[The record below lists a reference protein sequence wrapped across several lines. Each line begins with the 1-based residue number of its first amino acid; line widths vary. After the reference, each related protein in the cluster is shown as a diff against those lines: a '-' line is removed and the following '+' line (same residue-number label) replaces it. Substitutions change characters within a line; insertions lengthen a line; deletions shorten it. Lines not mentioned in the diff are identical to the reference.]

1 MNTNLKK
8 VSLWVAVA
16 STLLAVTI
24 LLSQILTNLGKHTCI
39 SDGNPEIES
48 LYSSTCRREGSYEIT
63 PFCKICKSKMY
74 YSTHNTAPLKHS
86 MKDGF
91 CTECGGIESSPGL
104 EFRLNDDESSYTL
117 VGLGSF
123 SGDTLA
129 VDIHGGLTVT
139 GIDESAFDQ
148 SLNVKQVI
156 IGEDTSFGTIFSEN
170 KNITSLAIA
179 GSRKILE
186 MAFIDCTALENVKFT
201 ATAKDAVV
209 GGNQSSDEEPLVQ
222 IQANAFLGCNALT
235 EVILSEGTTVL
246 GDQAFAICSSL
257 KSINIP
263 KALESF
269 GEGVFLYCNS
279 LETVYYNSDHKGIA
293 AKIIDLNSVKNLFWN
308 TTLNIYSEMAEYNDN
323 IETAFL
329 TGFDTYRGHS
339 LYGWKKLKSLSL
351 VGEYALTYIGC
362 CKSIESISV
371 SAMDAELYVSECKS
385 LRSVTFEE
393 GVRSFGFDLSY
404 SQLDEVYVSESVEY
418 MFFAIAEAE
427 SSIGR
432 ITLENTDGWY
442 EIISNN
448 EYRALPDGLIN
459 DPVAL
464 AEYIAERGGV
474 ILERVK

>member
-24 LLSQILTNLGKHTCI
+24 LLLQILTNLGKHTCI

-104 EFRLNDDESSYTL
+104 EFRLNDDASSYTL

-139 GIDESAFDQ
+139 GIDASAFDK

-209 GGNQSSDEEPLVQ
+209 GGNQSSDEEPWIE
-222 IQANAFLGCNALT
+222 IQANAFLGCNALS
-235 EVILSEGTTVL
+235 EIKLSERTTVL

-279 LETVYYNSDHKGIA
+279 LETVYNNNERQDLA
-293 AKIIDLNSVKNLFWN
+293 TEIINLDSVKTIFWN
-308 TTLNIYSEMAEYNDN
+308 AIINREKNQYNDN
-323 IETAFL
+323 VETAFL
-329 TGFDTYRGHS
+329 TGAYSYIDHS
-339 LYGWKKLKSLSL
+339 LLGWIKLKSLSL
-351 VGEYALTYIGC
+351 GGKYANADIDLCINL
-362 CKSIESISV
+362 ESITV
-371 SAMDAELYVSECKS
+371 SAMDAELDVSKCKS

-393 GVRSFGFDLSY
+393 GVRSFVFDLSC
-404 SQLDEVYVSESVEY
+404 SQLDEVYVAESVEY
-418 MFFAIAEAE
+418 MYFGIYEEE

-464 AEYIAERGGV
+464 AEYVSKCREI
-474 ILERVK
+474 ILTKNR